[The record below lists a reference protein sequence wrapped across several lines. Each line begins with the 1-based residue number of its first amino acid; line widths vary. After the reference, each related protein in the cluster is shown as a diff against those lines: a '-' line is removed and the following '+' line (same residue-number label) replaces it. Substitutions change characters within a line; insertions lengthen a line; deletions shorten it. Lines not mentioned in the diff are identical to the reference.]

1 MNTELVIDIK
11 KEMAIELSDN
21 IDLNELKEKLTQHIN
36 YLIQHDFERLVAILY
51 RIDINEKKLKELL
64 QRYSDKDSG
73 GIIAQLIIERQ
84 LEKIKTRQQ
93 FKSGNNI
100 SEAEKW

>member
-93 FKSGNNI
+93 FKTGDNI
-100 SEAEKW
+100 SEEEKW

>member
-1 MNTELVIDIK
+1 MNTELIIDIK
-11 KEMAIELSDN
+11 KEMAIELPDN

-36 YLIQHDFERLVAILY
+36 HLIQHDFERLVAILY